1 MKVYTEQGD
10 TVDSLCWRYYG
21 RTESVVEQIYAAN
34 VGLAEQ
40 GAILPH
46 GYAGELP
53 DIIQAAVSETV
64 SLWD

>member
-1 MKVYTEQGD
+1 MKVYAEQGD

-21 RTESVVEQIYAAN
+21 RTESVVEHVYAAN
-34 VGLAEQ
+34 VGLAAQ

-46 GYAGELP
+46 GYAVELP
-53 DIIQAAVSETV
+53 DISLSAVSETV

>member
-1 MKVYTEQGD
+1 MKVIAEQGD

-21 RTESVVEQIYAAN
+21 RTESVVEQVYAAN
-34 VGLAEQ
+34 VGLAAA

-46 GYAGELP
+46 GYAVELP
-53 DIIQAAVSETV
+53 DINLPAVSETV

>member
-1 MKVYTEQGD
+1 MKVIAEQGD

-21 RTESVVEQIYAAN
+21 RTESVVEHVYAAN
-34 VGLAEQ
+34 VGLAAQ

-46 GYAGELP
+46 GYAVELP
-53 DIIQAAVSETV
+53 DISLPAVSETV

>member
-1 MKVYTEQGD
+1 MKLIAEEGD

-21 RTESVVEQIYAAN
+21 RTESVVEQVYAAN
-34 VGLAEQ
+34 VGLAEV

-46 GYAGELP
+46 GYAVELP
-53 DIIQAAVSETV
+53 DITQAAVSETV

>member
-1 MKVYTEQGD
+1 MKVTAEQGD

-21 RTESVVEQIYAAN
+21 RTESVVEQVYAAN
-34 VGLAEQ
+34 VGLAAA

-46 GYAGELP
+46 GYAVELP
-53 DIIQAAVSETV
+53 DISLPAVSETV

>member
-1 MKVYTEQGD
+1 MKVTAEQGD

-21 RTESVVEQIYAAN
+21 RTASVVEHVYAAN
-34 VGLAEQ
+34 VGLAAQ

-46 GYAGELP
+46 GYAVELP
-53 DIIQAAVSETV
+53 DISLPAVSETV

>member
-1 MKVYTEQGD
+1 MKVYAEQGD

-21 RTESVVEQIYAAN
+21 RTESVVEHVYAAN
-34 VGLAEQ
+34 VGLGAQ

-46 GYAGELP
+46 GYAVELP
-53 DIIQAAVSETV
+53 DTSLPAVSETV

>member
-1 MKVYTEQGD
+1 MKVTAEQGD

-21 RTESVVEQIYAAN
+21 RTESVVEKVYAAN
-34 VGLAEQ
+34 VGLAAQ

-46 GYAGELP
+46 GYAVELP
-53 DIIQAAVSETV
+53 DITQAAVSETV

>member
-1 MKVYTEQGD
+1 MKVIAEQGD

-21 RTESVVEQIYAAN
+21 RTESVVEQVYAAN
-34 VGLAEQ
+34 IGLANA

-46 GYAGELP
+46 GYAVELP
-53 DIIQAAVSETV
+53 DISLPAVSETV

>member
-1 MKVYTEQGD
+1 MKVIAEQGD

-21 RTESVVEQIYAAN
+21 RSESVVEQVYAAN
-34 VGLAEQ
+34 VGLAAA

-46 GYAGELP
+46 GYAVELP
-53 DIIQAAVSETV
+53 DISLPAVSETV

>member
-1 MKVYTEQGD
+1 MKVCAEQGD

-34 VGLAEQ
+34 VGLAAQ

-46 GYAGELP
+46 GYAVELP
-53 DIIQAAVSETV
+53 DISLPAVSETV

>member
-1 MKVYTEQGD
+1 MKVIAEQGD

-21 RTESVVEQIYAAN
+21 RTESVVEQVYAAN
-34 VGLAEQ
+34 VGLAAA

-46 GYAGELP
+46 GYAVELP
-53 DIIQAAVSETV
+53 DISLPAVSETV

>member
-21 RTESVVEQIYAAN
+21 RTESVMEQVYAAN
-34 VGLAEQ
+34 VGLAAQ

-46 GYAGELP
+46 GYAVELP
-53 DIIQAAVSETV
+53 DITLAAVSETV

>member
-1 MKVYTEQGD
+1 MKVTAEQGD

-21 RTESVVEQIYAAN
+21 RTESVMEQVYAAN
-34 VGLAEQ
+34 VGLAAQ

-46 GYAGELP
+46 GYAVELP
-53 DIIQAAVSETV
+53 DISLPAVSDTV

>member
-1 MKVYTEQGD
+1 MKVYAEQGD

-21 RTESVVEQIYAAN
+21 STGSVVEKVYAAN
-34 VGLAEQ
+34 VGLASQ

-46 GYAGELP
+46 GYAVELP
-53 DIIQAAVSETV
+53 DITQAAVSETV

>member
-1 MKVYTEQGD
+1 MKVYAEQGD

-21 RTESVVEQIYAAN
+21 RTESVVEHVYAAN
-34 VGLAEQ
+34 VGLAAQ

-46 GYAGELP
+46 GYAVELP
-53 DIIQAAVSETV
+53 DISLPAVSETV

>member
-1 MKVYTEQGD
+1 MKVTAEQGD
-10 TVDSLCWRYYG
+10 TVDLLCWRYYG
-21 RTESVVEQIYAAN
+21 RTESVVEQVYAAN

-46 GYAGELP
+46 GYAVELP
-53 DIIQAAVSETV
+53 DITQAAVSETV

>member
-1 MKVYTEQGD
+1 MKVYAEQGD

-21 RTESVVEQIYAAN
+21 RTESVMEQVYTAN
-34 VGLAEQ
+34 VGLAAQ

-46 GYAGELP
+46 GYAVELP
-53 DIIQAAVSETV
+53 DISLPAVSETV

>member
-1 MKVYTEQGD
+1 MKVTAEQGD

-21 RTESVVEQIYAAN
+21 RTTSVVEHVYAAN
-34 VGLAEQ
+34 VGLAAA

-46 GYAGELP
+46 GYAVELP
-53 DIIQAAVSETV
+53 DITPTAVSETV

>member
-1 MKVYTEQGD
+1 MKVTAEQGD

-21 RTESVVEQIYAAN
+21 RTASVVEHVYVAN
-34 VGLAEQ
+34 VGLAAQ

-46 GYAGELP
+46 GYAVELP
-53 DIIQAAVSETV
+53 DIAQAAVSETV